1 MAFKRVSGEHK
12 VEWYPK
18 TASTAFTLG
27 GLVDFASGYL
37 TPADASSTIHV
48 GIMLRSVASTDDD
61 YADTNEVPL
70 DVPGPNDVFEVDVSA
85 GTPAQATHVGNTY
98 DLDSTGSKVDLTAT
112 SVTVVRVVGIVS
124 STKVLVKINSMIGVT
139 D

>member
-1 MAFKRVSGEHK
+1 MFKRLSGEHK

-27 GLVDFASGYL
+27 GLVDFASGLL

-48 GIMLRSVASTDDD
+48 GIILRAVVAADAD
-61 YADTNEVPL
+61 YADANEVPL
-70 DVPGPNDVFEVDVSA
+70 DVPAPNDVFEVGVSA
-85 GTPAQATHVGNTY
+85 GTPVQATHVGNTY
-98 DLDSTGSKVDLTAT
+98 DLDATGALVDLTAA
-112 SVTVVRVVGIVS
+112 SATVVRVVGIVN
-124 STKVLVKINSMIGVT
+124 STKILVKINSMIGVT